1 MFRDALLRLILPEH
15 RKRGGERSRYVKAK
29 SFRELKLDV
38 RNAVKDTLLIGLGVF
53 SAAFGL
59 ESFLLANKFID
70 GGATGVALMLTALL
84 RNASFTP
91 DAAAPEWMGLV
102 LPALLLIIN
111 MPFVYLAYR
120 TIDRPFA
127 VRTALGI
134 TALAVVVATVH
145 LPPVT
150 HDKLL
155 GAVFGGFFLGAGIG
169 LAVRG
174 GGVID
179 GTEVLAIVL
188 SRRLHTSVGD
198 VITVINVVIF
208 SVAAALLGVEVALY
222 SMLTY
227 LAASRTMDFVIEG
240 IEEYT
245 GVTIISSH
253 HKELRVMIT
262 EKLQYGIT
270 VLRGKRGFGRHGHS
284 HDVDVIYCVITRL
297 EVGRLTGEVE
307 KIDPNAFLVMSPVRH
322 TPGGLD
328 KKRRHS
334 TDGRPMPM
342 IADRLRPAT
351 PSAAKPAV
359 RNRTSNGARTLLH
372 PVARATG

>member
-1 MFRDALLRLILPEH
+1 MRRFVRDAVVRFVLRPTPNSGPEP
-15 RKRGGERSRYVKAK
+15 SRYVLAK
-29 SFRELKLDV
+29 GFRELKLDV
-38 RNAVKDTLLIGLGVF
+38 RNAVKDMVLIGLGVF

-70 GGATGVALMLTALL
+70 GGATGVALMVTALL
-84 RNASFTP
+84 QNASFTP
-91 DAAAPEWMGLV
+91 DAASPNWMGLV
-102 LPALLLIIN
+102 LPALLVVIN
-111 MPFVYLAYR
+111 LPFVYLAYR

-134 TALAVVVATVH
+134 AALATVVATVH
-145 LPPVT
+145 LPEVT

-179 GTEVLAIVL
+179 GTEVLAIAV
-188 SRRLHTSVGD
+188 SRRLHTTVGD

-208 SVAAALLGVEVALY
+208 SVAAYLLSVETALY

-227 LAASRTMDFVIEG
+227 LAASKTMDFVIEG

-253 HKELRVMIT
+253 HEEIRVMIT
-262 EKLQYGIT
+262 EQLQRGIT
-270 VLRGKRGFGRHGHS
+270 VLRGKRGFGRHGHN
-284 HDVDVIYCVITRL
+284 HDTEVIYCVITRL
-297 EVGRLTGEVE
+297 EVGRLSGEIE
-307 KIDPNAFLVMSPVRH
+307 KIDPNAFVVMSPVKDI
-322 TPGGLD
+322 TGGIV
-328 KKRRHS
+328 KKRRH
-334 TDGRPMPM
+334 
-342 IADRLRPAT
+342 
-351 PSAAKPAV
+351 K
-359 RNRTSNGARTLLH
+359 H
-372 PVARATG
+372 